1 MEKESERLTV
11 CEKER
16 ERWSAKKVHH
26 INAFL
31 DATGFSLS
39 HFLSLLTV
47 LCALLFYSFSLS
59 LSLSL
64 SLSFASI
71 ATYFLKRGKVIGRA
85 QPQQQR
91 TEQKRAEQ
99 TNKGT
104 KVKQKNRLR
113 RCYDNIKKS
122 AKRSIK

>member
-39 HFLSLLTV
+39 LS
-47 LCALLFYSFSLS
+47 
-59 LSLSL
+59 
-64 SLSFASI
+64 
-71 ATYFLKRGKVIGRA
+71 
-85 QPQQQR
+85 
-91 TEQKRAEQ
+91 
-99 TNKGT
+99 
-104 KVKQKNRLR
+104 
-113 RCYDNIKKS
+113 
-122 AKRSIK
+122 

>member
-1 MEKESERLTV
+1 MQQAFRSLT
-11 CEKER
+11 
-16 ERWSAKKVHH
+16 
-26 INAFL
+26 
-31 DATGFSLS
+31 FSLS
-39 HFLSLLTV
+39 LSLSLLTV
-47 LCALLFYSFSLS
+47 LCALLFYSF
-59 LSLSL
+59 SL

-113 RCYDNIKKS
+113 RCYDNIKNRPNVQLNKYHNIVQTDYIPIGMIL
-122 AKRSIK
+122 K

>member
-1 MEKESERLTV
+1 MEKESECLTV

-47 LCALLFYSFSLS
+47 LCALLFYSF
-59 LSLSL
+59 SLSL

-122 AKRSIK
+122 A